1 MAIDYKITEHIAV
14 LGDRSK
20 GWQAELNK
28 ISWNCN
34 PEKYDIRVWSEGHE
48 KMTKGITLSAE
59 EAKALYQALGEAL

>member
-28 ISWNCN
+28 ISWNGN
-34 PEKYDIRVWSEGHE
+34 QEKYDIRVWSE
-48 KMTKGITLSAE
+48 
-59 EAKALYQALGEAL
+59 

>member
-1 MAIDYKITEHIAV
+1 MKFKITEHIAV
-14 LGDRSK
+14 LGNRSK
-20 GWQAELNK
+20 GWKAELNK
-28 ISWNCN
+28 ISWNDN